1 VESGDPRYR
10 DLTIGETL
18 LSALTRRLEEPDRPQ
33 RAVSAEPL
41 LAAGPERT
49 TLLDTLDLSQSVDKE
64 KYDKKL
70 AKRQAKLYKLS
81 RAANEQGLSTVM
93 VFEGWDAGGKGGIIR
108 RMIKPMDAR
117 HYRVIPISA
126 PTEEE
131 LRYHYLWRF
140 WRHLPRAG
148 HMVIFDRSWY
158 GRVLVER
165 VESLATEAEW
175 MRAYAEI
182 NGFEEMLQEHGVLLL
197 KFWLHID
204 PEEQLRR
211 FRERENTP
219 FKRYKISD
227 EDWRNRERWDE
238 YELAA
243 NDMVQRTSTQYA
255 RWQLVPANDKRFAR
269 LQVLKTVCRALK
281 ERL

>member
-1 VESGDPRYR
+1 YR
-10 DLTIGETL
+10 HLTIGQTL
-18 LSALTRRLEEPDRPQ
+18 HNALTRRLEEPAESTA
-33 RAVSAEPL
+33 RAVNVEPPL
-41 LAAGPERT
+41 VAGLERAT
-49 TLLDTLDLSQSVDKE
+49 ILDTIDLTRSLDKD

-70 AKRQAKLYKLS
+70 HKLQAKLYKLS
-81 RAANEQGLSTVM
+81 RGAHEKGLSTVM

-117 HYRVIPISA
+117 HYRIIPISA
-126 PTEEE
+126 PTQEE

-148 HMVIFDRSWY
+148 HMVIFDRSWF

-165 VESLATEAEW
+165 VEQFATEAEW
-175 MRAYAEI
+175 MRAYSEI
-182 NGFEEMLQEHGVLLL
+182 NGFEEMLHEHGILLL

-204 PEEQLRR
+204 PDEQLRR

-219 FKRYKISD
+219 FKRYKMSD
-227 EDWRNRERWDE
+227 EDWRNRERWND

-243 NDMVQRTSTQYA
+243 NDMIQRTSTQYA
-255 RWQLVPANDKRFAR
+255 PWHLIAGNNKRYAR
-269 LQVLKTVCRALK
+269 IRVLKKVCKALD